1 MNERVTKIMKYKAV
15 TVAIVRIIKITI
27 NNNKERKFNKFAQ
40 KINPFSISSL
50 LTSSGRP
57 VDWISHP
64 RDPDIFYFLFLL
76 LDRWKVSDFPYHF
89 SVFFSIL
96 LPYLFDL
103 QKQCNAEINKMA
115 ETIESKMQL
124 ITIKYIK

>member
-1 MNERVTKIMKYKAV
+1 M
-15 TVAIVRIIKITI
+15 TVAIVQIIKII
-27 NNNKERKFNKFAQ
+27 IDNNKECKFHKFAQ

-50 LTSSGRP
+50 LTSSGRL
-57 VDWISHP
+57 VDWISRP
-64 RDPDIFYFLFLL
+64 RDPDIFYLLFLL
-76 LDRWKVSDFPYHF
+76 LDRWTVYDFPYHF

-115 ETIESKMQL
+115 KTIESKMQL
-124 ITIKYIK
+124 ITTNHI